1 MRVLADIVVLAHVV
15 FIAFVLFGGLLT
27 LHWRWMP
34 VVHLPAVLW
43 GAAVEL
49 FGWVC
54 PLTPLENLL
63 RRAGGGEGYSV
74 DFIERYLVPLLYPD
88 GLTRELQLLL
98 GGAVV
103 AVNAVIYFVVLHRVE
118 DLRGS
123 QQPE

>member
-1 MRVLADIVVLAHVV
+1 MRVLADIVVLAHFV

-27 LHWRWMP
+27 LRWRWMP

>member
-1 MRVLADIVVLAHVV
+1 MRVLADIVVFAHVV

-123 QQPE
+123 QQSE

>member
-1 MRVLADIVVLAHVV
+1 MRVLADLVVVMHVAFIV
-15 FIAFVLFGGLLT
+15 FVLIGGLLASR
-27 LHWRWMP
+27 WRWMP

-74 DFIERYLVPLLYPD
+74 NFIEWYLVPVVYPA
-88 GLTRELQLLL
+88 GLTRELQLFL
-98 GGAVV
+98 GVTVV
-103 AVNAVIYFVVLHRVE
+103 AVNAVIYFVVLHRVKNP
-118 DLRGS
+118 RGAQHS
-123 QQPE
+123 Q

>member
-1 MRVLADIVVLAHVV
+1 MRVLADIVVLAHFV

-27 LHWRWMP
+27 LRWRWMP

-123 QQPE
+123 QQSE

>member
-1 MRVLADIVVLAHVV
+1 
-15 FIAFVLFGGLLT
+15 
-27 LHWRWMP
+27 MP

-123 QQPE
+123 QQSE